1 MNKTTKAII
10 LTLQILLVI
19 WFIIISIFYFNSSFK
34 LLSNTPA
41 DVGLKEPPIPPVV
54 PKEINEE
61 TIKVYKQTVTAYSES
76 IKAYNTYANAVQKSN
91 RHAAYELVF
100 NDTLMALLTKFVVA
114 FLGFAFVK
122 ATAIVI
128 NNFLRMKKGLDPESI
143 TIF

>member
-1 MNKTTKAII
+1 MSETIKIMNF
-10 LTLQILLVI
+10 LQILLVI
-19 WFIIISIFYFNSSFK
+19 WFILMSGFYFYYSYK

-41 DVGLKEPPIPPVV
+41 DVSLQEPPIPPVV
-54 PKEINEE
+54 PEEINKK
-61 TIKVYKQTVTAYSES
+61 TIELYKQTVEAYSKS
-76 IKAYNTYANAVQKSN
+76 INAYNTSSNAVQKSN
-91 RHAAYELVF
+91 KHAAYELVIKE
-100 NDTLMALLTKFVVA
+100 TLMDLLTKFVVA